1 MKIIRMKTSIVF
13 FLFAFWAASCSEPGK
28 KTESPVT
35 IVASAPDLKEVTLNL
50 PEVEGY
56 QTFIANCGICHSPR
70 YIQDQPRLPAKTWE
84 AIVTKMRKTFGAP
97 VSDSSAKIIVQYLV
111 AVKGKG

>member
-1 MKIIRMKTSIVF
+1 MKVICIKTSTLF

-28 KTESPVT
+28 KTEIPVT
-35 IVASAPDLKEVTLNL
+35 IVASAPNLKEVTLNL

-70 YIQDQPRLPAKTWE
+70 YIQDQPKLPAKTWE